1 MHVQMNDNE
10 LKSLAIFVNLLQC
23 NMAMQDNMW
32 HVWQCTRTAI
42 NGNVLCIVYNMAK
55 R

>member
-1 MHVQMNDNE
+1 MHVPMNGNE
-10 LKSLAIFVNLLQC
+10 LKSLAIFVNVLQC

-32 HVWQCTRTAI
+32 HVWQYTAI
-42 NGNVLCIVYNMAK
+42 NGYVLCIVYNMAK